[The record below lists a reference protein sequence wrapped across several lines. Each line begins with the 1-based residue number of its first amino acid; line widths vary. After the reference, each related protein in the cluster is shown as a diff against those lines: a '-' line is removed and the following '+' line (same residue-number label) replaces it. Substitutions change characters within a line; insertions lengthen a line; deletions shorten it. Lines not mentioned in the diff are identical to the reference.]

1 MLGFYYGK
9 LHSRQRRVA
18 QMLHIWVIEA
28 FRISAI
34 RNFRILW
41 EVTQQAEKGC
51 SDAAHL
57 GCYFIYLFF

>member
-1 MLGFYYGK
+1 
-9 LHSRQRRVA
+9 
-18 QMLHIWVIEA
+18 MLHIWVIEA